1 MKMIRRVKKV
11 RKIPRDLDDEMSIL
25 VEMEL
30 LVNGKKLML

>member
-1 MKMIRRVKKV
+1 MIRRVKKV
-11 RKIPRDLDDEMSIL
+11 RKIPRDLDAEMSIL

>member
-1 MKMIRRVKKV
+1 MIRRVKKV

-25 VEMEL
+25 IEMEL

>member
-1 MKMIRRVKKV
+1 MIRRVKKV